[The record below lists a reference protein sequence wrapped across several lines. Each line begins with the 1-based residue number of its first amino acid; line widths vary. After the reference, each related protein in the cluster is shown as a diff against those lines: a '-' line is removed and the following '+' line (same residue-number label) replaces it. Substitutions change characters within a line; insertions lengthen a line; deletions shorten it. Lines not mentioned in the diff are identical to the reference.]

1 MSGTL
6 HLYLH
11 LDIDLKS
18 RLAGR
23 IDELG
28 TAPKVVKGDH
38 LVFMTAF
45 MALHYMAHNGLG
57 LCIP

>member
-11 LDIDLKS
+11 IDIDLKS
-18 RLAGR
+18 RVAGLV
-23 IDELG
+23 DELG
-28 TAPKVVKGDH
+28 TAPKVVKEVH
-38 LVFMTAF
+38 LVFMMAF
-45 MALHYMAHNGLG
+45 MALHHMAHNGLG